1 MDIIR
6 EAILQIEAQQ
16 KGKEHTSIYMV
27 SEQLKDIIGND
38 GYLAEL
44 AVQDLRNKEMS
55 LEKCEAKIHARAD
68 ELHKQYGGNCVCVS
82 PAEAEKIIR
91 EFYGLHKNTAPA
103 SGGGKKIVSLMDLI

>member
-27 SEQLKDIIGND
+27 GEQLKDIIGND
-38 GYLAEL
+38 DYLAEL
-44 AVQDLRNKEMS
+44 IVQDLKNKEMS

-68 ELHKQYGGNCVCVS
+68 ELHKQYGGNCACVN
-82 PAEAEKIIR
+82 PKDAEKIIR
-91 EFYGLHKNTAPA
+91 EFYGLHKNTAPTSA
-103 SGGGKKIVSLMDLI
+103 DEKKIVSLMDLI

>member
-1 MDIIR
+1 MDIIK

-27 SEQLKDIIGND
+27 GEQLKDIIGND

-68 ELHKQYGGNCVCVS
+68 ELHKQHGGNCACVS

-91 EFYGLHKNTAPA
+91 EFYGLHWDTAPTPD
-103 SGGGKKIVSLMDLI
+103 GEKEIVSLMDLI